1 MHQEIVTKFNL
12 LKEREISIDIT
23 RGKPDTD
30 QLSLSNEIVDISIPS
45 FSEEGIDLRNY
56 GEPFGIK
63 EARRLGSELLEA
75 PLENILAGEQSS
87 LLLTYQTVLSNF
99 LFAEPTPWKDLKNPK
114 FICPVPGFD
123 RHFMML
129 EDFGIEALPIPLN
142 DDGIDLVAFEDALN
156 QDNEIVGIL
165 CVPKHS
171 NPSGE
176 VYSDDN
182 LKKMF
187 EIGSNF
193 SEKFL
198 FLFDHAYLVHDFL
211 PTPEQKPLWQIA
223 IEQKVQ
229 DQTVITTS
237 FSKVTFGG
245 GGISFMATAGHSLEL
260 IKKVRTTMII
270 CPDKLNQKR
279 HTEFFKNSDNVKM
292 HMKKH
297 ADLIRPKFEIAYS
310 YLEKLPE
317 DCGTFS
323 KPTGGYFIT
332 YSTAKPIASRVV
344 ELCKELG
351 VLITPAGSTF
361 PKNYD
366 PNDSVIRLAPTYVS
380 KDELEVAMEVFITSV
395 EMAHFDIVI

>member
-142 DDGIDLVAFEDALN
+142 DDGIDLVAFEDILN

-211 PTPEQKPLWQIA
+211 PTPVQKPLWQIA
-223 IEQKVQ
+223 TEQKVQ

-310 YLEKLPE
+310 YLEKLPK

>member
-1 MHQEIVTKFNL
+1 MHQEIITKFNL
-12 LKEREISIDIT
+12 LKERQISIDIT
-23 RGKPDTD
+23 RGKPDSD
-30 QLSLSNEIVDISIPS
+30 QLDLSNEIVDISIPS
-45 FSEEGIDLRNY
+45 FSEEGVDLRNY

-63 EARRLGSELLEA
+63 EARRLGSELLDA
-75 PLENILAGEQSS
+75 PIENILAGEQSS

-99 LFAEPTPWKDLKNPK
+99 LFAEPIPWKDLKNPK

-129 EDFGIEALPIPLN
+129 EDFGIDAVPIPLN
-142 DDGIDLVAFEDALN
+142 DDGIDLVAFEEELN
-156 QDNEIVGIL
+156 KDNEIIGIL

-176 VYSDDN
+176 VYSDEN
-182 LKKMF
+182 LSKMF
-187 EIGSNF
+187 QIGSNF

-223 IEQKVQ
+223 TEQKVQ

-237 FSKVTFGG
+237 FSKISFGG

-260 IKKVRTTMII
+260 IKRVRTTMII

-279 HTEFFKNSDNVKM
+279 HTEFFKNVDGVKM
-292 HMKKH
+292 HMNKH

-310 YLEKLPE
+310 YLEKLSA
-317 DCGTFS
+317 DCGSFS
-323 KPTGGYFIT
+323 TTLVAIGF
-332 YSTAKPIASRVV
+332 AV
-344 ELCKELG
+344 E
-351 VLITPAGSTF
+351 
-361 PKNYD
+361 
-366 PNDSVIRLAPTYVS
+366 
-380 KDELEVAMEVFITSV
+380 
-395 EMAHFDIVI
+395 